1 VWLGSRE
8 AAAETA
14 AERAAGRAGKEIQG
28 REIKGGPMIERGR
41 AAADAVVQRE
51 EEEREL
57 QLQREEEERE
67 LQLLYSQMDAM
78 QIAID
83 RVTLERQRE
92 QESRRVLEERAGGR
106 DCLAG
111 QQGSSVGSGVLGEAG
126 AASARCSQEGQR
138 ADRESGRDG
147 EGEAEVQESEEGEGW
162 GE

>member
-1 VWLGSRE
+1 MWLGSRE

-28 REIKGGPMIERGR
+28 REIKGGAMIERGR
-41 AAADAVVQRE
+41 AAADAVV
-51 EEEREL
+51 
-57 QLQREEEERE
+57 QREEEERE

-147 EGEAEVQESEEGEGW
+147 EGETEVQESEEGEGW